1 MRKYVWYVKG
11 EQILQDLKKA
21 TGSGR
26 KQRARTKT
34 IGEGGGGWPRSGIP
48 AYDLMP

>member
-34 IGEGGGGWPRSGIP
+34 IGEAAEAGLDRGSPP
-48 AYDLMP
+48 MT